1 VPAAVVRLRLAA
13 GPEGTG
19 AEAGRDTAGGCGAAP
34 APNTA
39 AGAVCAAAPEVRALL
54 RPVVRLGLAAGPEGS
69 GAFMDTGNCGAAAD
83 PAAGAAR
90 AAAREVRPLPREVVG
105 PAGSEAEA
113 GRDSAACAAALDVPP
128 VLRPLVR
135 LRLGAGSSGT
145 AAVAGRDTA
154 GAVCAAAPEPAPA
167 KHVPELLS
175 LLLLGLLRLAT
186 PVKGREGAA
195 AAGGWGTEAP
205 VTTTVLVC
213 RLPG

>member
-34 APNTA
+34 APDTA
-39 AGAVCAAAPEVRALL
+39 AGAVCTAAPEVRVLL

-69 GAFMDTGNCGAAAD
+69 GAFMDTDSCGAAAD
-83 PAAGAAR
+83 PAAR
-90 AAAREVRPLPREVVG
+90 AAAREVCPLPREVVG
-105 PAGSEAEA
+105 PAGPEAEA

-128 VLRPLVR
+128 VVGPVVR

-145 AAVAGRDTA
+145 GAVAGRDTA
-154 GAVCAAAPEPAPA
+154 GAICAAAPEPAPA
-167 KHVPELLS
+167 KQVAELLP

-205 VTTTVLVC
+205 PVTTAVLVC
-213 RLPG
+213 RLRG